1 MESPVRHQ
9 RRRWERKRG
18 RTARELLETERAY
31 VEELELITKFYD
43 EVFRARCG
51 NMKLAQE
58 GICGTIPS
66 IVKVNRSLLMSLERN
81 VIPSGFH
88 NFSQYLHLYKKHGDC
103 IGATQQ
109 AVQIQ
114 IKKKKSFSR
123 FMKLQESRPELQGR
137 TLEKLLELPL
147 QRVMRYRHYL
157 QDLLENTFP
166 GSSDSAHLNGA
177 LLAVTDVC
185 DHIENLQQLK
195 ENDQQLRRVQGLL
208 KGRRIRILSPGRLFI
223 RDGWLSLVPPSGEDV
238 KHRML
243 FLFSDVLLVT
253 APCHPLH
260 PVNAHKFC
268 CRGVYP
274 LRECQV
280 EKVLGHTQ
288 SQGGLLSKENVS
300 STDLH
305 CRFKGIEE
313 SKLSVNRKIVREYL
327 ANINEFKS
335 PGPDELHPRV
345 LKEIVEEIL
354 EPLSIIF
361 ENSWRTGEVPEDWRR
376 ANVVPIFKKGKK
388 VDPGNYRPLSFRR
401 EKLLF
406 MSSNQQEMNG
416 WYESL
421 VMAVRKLHTENC
433 RQTRTEAAQRHQ
445 PIMTEIQKVPAARA
459 PKRHHVDSP
468 VPILR
473 PSVSLEDPS
482 CKRLKTSER
491 LEEDCSQA
499 AMSDEGSGWKCVI
512 F

>member
-288 SQGGLLSKENVS
+288 SQGGLLS
-300 STDLH
+300 
-305 CRFKGIEE
+305 
-313 SKLSVNRKIVREYL
+313 
-327 ANINEFKS
+327 
-335 PGPDELHPRV
+335 
-345 LKEIVEEIL
+345 
-354 EPLSIIF
+354 
-361 ENSWRTGEVPEDWRR
+361 
-376 ANVVPIFKKGKK
+376 
-388 VDPGNYRPLSFRR
+388 LSFRR

>member
-1 MESPVRHQ
+1 MESPVRDQ

-51 NMKLAQE
+51 NIKLAQE
-58 GICGTIPS
+58 GICGTIPT
-66 IVKVNRSLLMSLERN
+66 IVKVNRSLLMSLEHN
-81 VIPSGFH
+81 MMSAGFR
-88 NFSQYLHLYKKHGDC
+88 NFSHYLHLYKKHADC
-103 IGATQQ
+103 IGATKQ

-147 QRVMRYRHYL
+147 HRVMRYRHYL
-157 QDLLENTFP
+157 QDVLENTFP

-177 LLAVTDVC
+177 LLAVTEVC
-185 DHIENLQQLK
+185 DHIENLQQVQ
-195 ENDQQLRRVQGLL
+195 ENDQQLRRVQRLL
-208 KGRRIRILSPGRLFI
+208 KGRKIRIVSPGRHFI
-223 RDGWLSLVPPSGEDV
+223 RDGWLSLVPPSGEDL

-253 APCHPLH
+253 AQCHPLH

-268 CRGVYP
+268 CRAVYP
-274 LRECQV
+274 LKECQV

-288 SQGGLLSKENVS
+288 SQGGLIS
-300 STDLH
+300 
-305 CRFKGIEE
+305 
-313 SKLSVNRKIVREYL
+313 
-327 ANINEFKS
+327 
-335 PGPDELHPRV
+335 
-345 LKEIVEEIL
+345 
-354 EPLSIIF
+354 
-361 ENSWRTGEVPEDWRR
+361 
-376 ANVVPIFKKGKK
+376 
-388 VDPGNYRPLSFRR
+388 LSFRR

-406 MSSNQQEMNG
+406 MSCNQQDMNG

-433 RQTRTEAAQRHQ
+433 RQARTEAPQRHL
-445 PIMTEIQKVPAARA
+445 PTMTEIQKVSAARA

-468 VPILR
+468 VHVAH
-473 PSVSLEDPS
+473 PSASQEDPL
-482 CKRLKTSER
+482 CKRLKTSEL
-491 LEEDCSQA
+491 LEEDSSQPA
-499 AMSDEGSGWKCVI
+499 LSNEGSGWKCVI